1 MKSTFLKLGFLA
13 LLFPAISFAQ
23 TSTLTEA
30 EKLEAKKKAE
40 AEKAALPKP
49 YNETE
54 NATAKI
60 AELVKKAKKEN
71 KNIILQAGGNW
82 CIWCLRFNN
91 FVQTTPELKNLVD
104 KNYIYYHLNYS
115 PKNKNE
121 KVFAK
126 YGNPGEKFGYPVF
139 IILNKNGKQ
148 IHTQDSAV
156 LEEGKGYSVEKV
168 KTFFEDWKPKK

>member
-71 KNIILQAGGNW
+71 KNIIRGH
-82 CIWCLRFNN
+82 
-91 FVQTTPELKNLVD
+91 NLIT
-104 KNYIYYHLNYS
+104 Y
-115 PKNKNE
+115 
-121 KVFAK
+121 
-126 YGNPGEKFGYPVF
+126 
-139 IILNKNGKQ
+139 
-148 IHTQDSAV
+148 
-156 LEEGKGYSVEKV
+156 
-168 KTFFEDWKPKK
+168 